1 MSVATRIDAGSMPGT
16 FKVVVDGNP
25 SAMLWIKWY
34 STTAN
39 TIAEPTL
46 EETPYDDPAGTLV
59 VEALRSPTFPYST
72 SDITMPANTRWVLA
86 IAWSMEASNATL
98 LRSSSTKEFNRPT
111 TTSTSSSTSS
121 TSTTSTSTTSTST
134 STSSSTTE
142 SSTTGSSTTSSS
154 TTASSTT
161 SGSSGMATWTWQNM
175 GGVNQWVLTTAC
187 SSGTASPPGFNGMM
201 PGDTAQTSC
210 S

>member
-1 MSVATRIDAGSMPGT
+1 MPIACSVDPGSMPGT
-16 FKVVVDGNP
+16 FKISVDGNP
-25 SAMLWIKWY
+25 PAMLWIKWY
-34 STTAN
+34 STTEA
-39 TIAEPTL
+39 TISDPAFK
-46 EETPYDDPAGTLV
+46 ETPYDDPAGTLV
-59 VEALRSPTFPYST
+59 VDVLRSPALPFST
-72 SDITMPANTRWVLA
+72 SDITLPPNTRWVLA
-86 IAWSMEASNATL
+86 VAWAMDESNATL
-98 LRSSSTKEFNRPT
+98 LRTISKREFSTTT
-111 TTSTSSSTSS
+111 TTSTSS
-121 TSTTSTSTTSTST
+121 TSTT

-161 SGSSGMATWTWQNM
+161 SGSSGMATWTWQNV

>member
-1 MSVATRIDAGSMPGT
+1 MPITSRIDPGATPGT

-25 SAMLWIKWY
+25 PAMMWIKWY
-34 STTAN
+34 STTESS
-39 TIAEPTL
+39 ISEPEL
-46 EETPYDDPAGTLV
+46 KETPYDDTGGNLAV
-59 VEALRSPTFPYST
+59 DVLRSPTFPYST

-86 IAWSMEASNATL
+86 IVWVMDPANATL
-98 LRSSSTKEFNRPT
+98 IRSISTREFT
-111 TTSTSSSTSS
+111 TTTTTSSSTSS
-121 TSTTSTSTTSTST
+121 TS
-134 STSSSTTE
+134 STSSSTTQ
-142 SSTTGSSTTSSS
+142 SSTTGSSTTGSS
-154 TTASSTT
+154 TTGSSTTGSSTTGSSTT

-201 PGDTAQTSC
+201 PGDSAQTSC

>member
-1 MSVATRIDAGSMPGT
+1 MPLSCTVLPGSTPGT
-16 FKVVVDGNP
+16 FKVAVDGTTP
-25 SAMLWIKWY
+25 AMLWIKWY
-34 STTAN
+34 STTAAVI
-39 TIAEPTL
+39 TDPTL
-46 EETPYDDPAGTLV
+46 TATPYEDSGGNFLV
-59 VEALRSPTFPYST
+59 NAMQGPTFPYT
-72 SDITMPANTRWVLA
+72 SADTAYPAGTRWVMALT
-86 IAWSMEASNATL
+86 WTL
-98 LRSSSTKEFNRPT
+98 DPTNPTLNLSIDKREFSVPT

-121 TSTTSTSTTSTST
+121 TSST

-161 SGSSGMATWTWQNM
+161 SGSSGMATWTWQNV